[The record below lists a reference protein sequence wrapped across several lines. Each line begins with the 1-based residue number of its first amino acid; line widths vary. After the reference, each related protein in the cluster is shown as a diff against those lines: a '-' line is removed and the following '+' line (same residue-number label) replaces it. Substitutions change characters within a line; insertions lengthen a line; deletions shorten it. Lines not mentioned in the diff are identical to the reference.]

1 MNPNLTYYGPAPM
14 TGSQLADAIAHLR
27 LLRRQLSQTESEYER
42 ELDAV
47 LTLDPKRKTQ

>member
-1 MNPNLTYYGPAPM
+1 MNPALTYYGPAPM

-27 LLRRQLSQTESEYER
+27 NLRRQLSQTESEYER

-47 LTLDPKRKTQ
+47 LDLNKRKTQ